1 MTTAPVPDT
10 LPEALSP
17 QWLTSALHPRYPGLQ
32 VRKVDPGP
40 IVDRVSTNARFTIEC
55 MGGVPENLSPDL
67 CVKGYFNEQGRETR
81 AAGEPEACF
90 YRDLADA
97 TGVRTLRSVYADF
110 DEHTRHGV
118 VITEDVVAAGGS
130 FLDAGSSFTPDQ
142 VAQSLEQFAQL
153 HAATWGNPAWAGQTW
168 LAPRLTGAL
177 RAFGVDEI
185 TARIHRNLHGP
196 NGRRVPAELRDAPRL
211 VAAYQGL
218 VNALAAEHEASDWCV
233 IHGDAHV
240 GNLYLD
246 GRGFPG
252 LVDWQL
258 VQRGMWY
265 LDVGTHIATALDP
278 DDRRSTERDLLAHY
292 LDCLS
297 SRGVEPPPPDAAW
310 RALGRG
316 IVRGLYLWGI
326 TVKVEPRLI
335 EILLHRL
342 GTAAA
347 DHDALS
353 PELFSAPC

>member
-1 MTTAPVPDT
+1 MTTVVPDT
-10 LPEALSP
+10 LDEALSP
-17 QWLTSALHPRYPGLQ
+17 QWLTAALQPRYPGIEVQ
-32 VRKVDPGP
+32 RVAPGP

-55 MGGVPENLSPDL
+55 AGGIPPGMSPHL

-90 YRDLADA
+90 YRDLASQIK
-97 TGVRTLRSVYADF
+97 VRTLWSLYADF

-118 VITEDVVAAGGS
+118 VITEDIVAQGGT

-142 VAQSLEQFAQL
+142 VAESLEQFARL
-153 HAATWGNPAWAGQTW
+153 HAATWGNARWERQQW
-168 LAPRLTGAL
+168 LSPRLTGAL
-177 RAFGVDEI
+177 RAFGVEEI
-185 TARIHRNLHGP
+185 TARIHRNFHGP
-196 NGRRVPAELRDAPRL
+196 NGRRVPDDLRDAPRL
-211 VAAYQGL
+211 VKAYQGL
-218 VNALAAEHEASDWCV
+218 VGALAAEHSSAQWCV

-240 GNLYLD
+240 GNIYLD
-246 GRGFPG
+246 GRRRPS

-265 LDVGTHIATALDP
+265 MDVGTHIATALTV
-278 DDRRSTERDLLAHY
+278 DDRRRTERDLLAHY
-292 LDCLS
+292 LGCLAS
-297 SRGVEPPPPDAAW
+297 YGVEPPTADAAW

-342 GTAAA
+342 STAAV

-353 PELFSAPC
+353 PALYSVRC

>member
-1 MTTAPVPDT
+1 MTVPVPDT
-10 LPEALSP
+10 LEEALSP
-17 QWLTSALHPRYPGLQ
+17 RWLTSALQPRYPEIQ
-32 VRKVDPGP
+32 VQKVIPGP

-55 MGGVPENLSPDL
+55 AGGVPDGLSPEL

-90 YRDLADA
+90 YRDLAGESD
-97 TGVRTLRSVYADF
+97 VRTLRSVYADF
-110 DEHTRHGV
+110 DDSTRHGV
-118 VITEDVVAAGGS
+118 VITEDIVAQGGT
-130 FLDAGSSFTPDQ
+130 FLDSGSSFTPDQ
-142 VAQSLEQFAQL
+142 VAQSLEQYARL
-153 HAATWGNPAWAGQTW
+153 HAATWGSPRWAGQQW

-177 RAFGVDEI
+177 RVFGVEEI
-185 TARIHRNLHGP
+185 TARIDRNFHGP
-196 NGRRVPAELRDAPRL
+196 NGLRVPAELRDAPRL
-211 VAAYQGL
+211 VTAYQGL
-218 VNALAAEHEASDWCV
+218 VEALTAEHDSSEWCV

-240 GNLYLD
+240 GNIYLD
-246 GRGFPG
+246 SLGRPS

-265 LDVGTHIATALDP
+265 MDVGTHIATALDP
-278 DDRRSTERDLLAHY
+278 DDRRRSEDDLLAHY
-292 LDCLS
+292 LECLAS
-297 SRGVEPPPPDAAW
+297 HGVEPPSSDSAR
-310 RALGRG
+310 RALSRG

-353 PELFSAPC
+353 PALYSAPC